1 MRTVRTRFMPL
12 LAAGL
17 LLMATAAGCRTQ
29 PRDEDLTASAPDAG
43 DSASSSESSADY
55 QPQQVTDPFGQE
67 TLTEEALGEDALAGE
82 QDPTWIDGQMETLY
96 FEFDRS
102 SLSETSRAS
111 LDHNADFLLAHPDV
125 RVRVG
130 GHCDERG
137 TVEYNLALGD
147 RRASSAREYLVLRGV
162 AMDRLQVVSFGE
174 EQPADPGQGE
184 AAWARNRRV
193 EFNGR

>member
-67 TLTEEALGEDALAGE
+67 TLTEEALGEDAL
-82 QDPTWIDGQMETLY
+82 
-96 FEFDRS
+96 
-102 SLSETSRAS
+102 
-111 LDHNADFLLAHPDV
+111 
-125 RVRVG
+125 
-130 GHCDERG
+130 
-137 TVEYNLALGD
+137 
-147 RRASSAREYLVLRGV
+147 
-162 AMDRLQVVSFGE
+162 
-174 EQPADPGQGE
+174 
-184 AAWARNRRV
+184 
-193 EFNGR
+193 